1 LNLVRSHLQLNEHQK
16 AVSLVHN
23 ANFKSETLSDD
34 ILLHFAAIFEKAN
47 LAAEANQF
55 RLAYLTKEPKAF
67 YPFIQA
73 AISFLKAND
82 TKKAEELLQKGI
94 FQTSLYRLT
103 DFKYPLYSPA
113 LLVNVSE
120 LRENLIAASKSRL
133 PSVLLTTAEALI
145 TYQATPATSEKEASE
160 AITDSATLLQ
170 STLQNNPDATLPML
184 LLAAISMRQ
193 DKQSEVAY
201 RLGKIREHIAP
212 NLTTK
217 LLNIQLNIARN
228 LLSSSKQE
236 LPELN
241 SEKGMTLMKLLVKGN
256 FALAEENRTLAQ
268 SYYQQAL
275 ELDSSYFPAL
285 LKIYQLNSDKS

>member
-1 LNLVRSHLQLNEHQK
+1 
-16 AVSLVHN
+16 
-23 ANFKSETLSDD
+23 
-34 ILLHFAAIFEKAN
+34 
-47 LAAEANQF
+47 
-55 RLAYLTKEPKAF
+55 
-67 YPFIQA
+67 
-73 AISFLKAND
+73 
-82 TKKAEELLQKGI
+82 
-94 FQTSLYRLT
+94 
-103 DFKYPLYSPA
+103 
-113 LLVNVSE
+113 
-120 LRENLIAASKSRL
+120 
-133 PSVLLTTAEALI
+133 
-145 TYQATPATSEKEASE
+145 
-160 AITDSATLLQ
+160 
-170 STLQNNPDATLPML
+170 
-184 LLAAISMRQ
+184 
-193 DKQSEVAY
+193 VAY